1 MPLYRFICDQCET
14 EEKRIVNVIKIT
26 LDCNCGGKL
35 HRQLPIDISSETLE
49 MRDRYRGVQLPKNQE
64 KKMKKRFRDHHK
76 KYEMAEKIDKQ
87 GIDTADR
94 LGWTKK
100 D

>member
-1 MPLYRFICDQCET
+1 
-14 EEKRIVNVIKIT
+14 
-26 LDCNCGGKL
+26 
-35 HRQLPIDISSETLE
+35 